1 MECGTL
7 KAHQLNQ
14 STLYLFIGSVNNY
27 TDLTVYHIV
36 CKPPFGPSFYVKKN
50 VKSFIN
56 SSQKVEDKPKS
67 IDRPTIKVIHKYL
80 ILTVKLKKLYLPNIK
95 TPASNILAQ
104 LHTTIL
110 SYEIATK
117 IFLGSLFPKVVTK
130 IK

>member
-1 MECGTL
+1 M
-7 KAHQLNQ
+7 
-14 STLYLFIGSVNNY
+14 S
-27 TDLTVYHIV
+27 
-36 CKPPFGPSFYVKKN
+36 KKN

-110 SYEIATK
+110 SYEIATVLLSIDHRRQAGCINDLHYRPCCK
-117 IFLGSLFPKVVTK
+117 KNLFIINLKYIFSHHFCSCTRELFLLFYAIQFNPG
-130 IK
+130 